1 VILYHVFNKQ
11 KDVVPLRDEQISNN
25 KKKLEELLKHEEQTK
40 KDISTGHR
48 RAEAV
53 LNDIPLKMQ
62 EISQAY
68 TRRIIGVRK
77 QDYLLALKEGKTYDA
92 DAEMEKA
99 LKPLK
104 LLLIPMNKKI
114 ESYKSEI
121 KTLNATT
128 THSQIDIIN
137 SQRQV
142 IIDETNI
149 DMKVANMKKEIQANQ
164 VKGLAKTKARGAAQ
178 EIRQEA
184 DKEAMEKTE
193 VATKAGEM
201 ARLEAQMQKTRDA
214 SSALTLAQRENRKLM
229 LEVAEKVTAASSA
242 ATTAENYKA
251 TVVSAEKKVWAEKLS
266 ILKAQNGESPADKTA
281 LEAALKAQKELMS
294 AKKKIMAS
302 MPADPDAPTAKQ
314 AEKKKKDEQASKSKD
329 TAKATAQVE
338 KAAEQ
343 KAKDPLAKKP

>member
-1 VILYHVFNKQ
+1 
-11 KDVVPLRDEQISNN
+11 
-25 KKKLEELLKHEEQTK
+25 
-40 KDISTGHR
+40 
-48 RAEAV
+48 
-53 LNDIPLKMQ
+53 
-62 EISQAY
+62 
-68 TRRIIGVRK
+68 
-77 QDYLLALKEGKTYDA
+77 
-92 DAEMEKA
+92 MEKA